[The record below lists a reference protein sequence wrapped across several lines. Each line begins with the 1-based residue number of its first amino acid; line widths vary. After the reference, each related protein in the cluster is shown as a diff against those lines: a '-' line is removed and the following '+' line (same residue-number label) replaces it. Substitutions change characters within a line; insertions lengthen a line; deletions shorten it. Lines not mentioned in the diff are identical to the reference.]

1 MYKVLL
7 NIALFILFVSSSVC
21 FANSVETENINSKIT
36 EKSKTITTQS
46 KEKIHKIIS
55 FREFDN
61 FIKGSNLYYTK
72 QKILKLNEK
81 EFLIFGGEKHYI
93 SSSKKSRKGS
103 LIKAEKY
110 IFKLNIDKNEFLP
123 ICQINDNLIIN
134 IHPINN
140 EKVLLVGE
148 KSIGEY
154 DIKLNT
160 YQNIVSFDFNLL
172 YDTDKSYF
180 VDNKVILVN
189 SSQGKIYS
197 VDIQNKE
204 ITFLNDLFKDEKVFY
219 VGNILLDNKILFFNG
234 LNLLDNWKEI
244 DYNIIYLIDENKF
257 EKELLFGKINKIH
270 KISNNEYLLLNYSKN
285 EEDNNIK
292 NEYSYNKALLYDL
305 ENKKLI
311 KKLEFYSNY
320 FESVRGI
327 IAKFNLQNL
336 GEKILFIEN
345 DNNIKQSFDVNK
357 KIIEKYKNKKF
368 QNIGKIQNILEID
381 KNKYLIITDIGI
393 YIYK

>member
-1 MYKVLL
+1 MIKKYL
-7 NIALFILFVSSSVC
+7 NVALFILILFSSVS
-21 FANSVETENINSKIT
+21 FANSIEN
-36 EKSKTITTQS
+36 KTIKTNNAEVKIIQN
-46 KEKIHKIIS
+46 KKIHKNVS

-61 FIKGSNLYYTK
+61 FIKGSELYYTK

-93 SSSKKSRKGS
+93 SSPKKSRKGS

-110 IFKLNIDKNEFLP
+110 IFRLNIDKNEFIP
-123 ICQINDNLIIN
+123 ICQINDNLIID

-197 VDIQNKE
+197 VDIQNKK
-204 ITFLNDLFKDEKVFY
+204 ITFLNDLYKDEKVFY
-219 VGNILLDNKILFFNG
+219 VGNILLNNKKILFFNG
-234 LNLLDNWKEI
+234 LNLLDNWQEI
-244 DYNIIYLIDENKF
+244 DYNLIYLIDENKF
-257 EKELLFGKINKIH
+257 EKELLFGKINKIQ

-285 EEDNNIK
+285 KENNNIK

-305 ENKKLI
+305 ENEKLI
-311 KKLEFYSNY
+311 KELELYSNY
-320 FESVRGI
+320 FESVRGV
-327 IAKFNLQNL
+327 IAKFSLQNL
-336 GEKILFIEN
+336 NEKILFLEN
-345 DNNIKQSFDVNK
+345 GNNVQQCFNVDK
-357 KIIEKYKNKKF
+357 KTIEKFKSKKF
-368 QNIGKIQNILEID
+368 KSIGEIQNILEID